1 MEVHVSI
8 DWFTLFY
15 TLIGGI
21 ALFIFGMKFLSDGLQ
36 SMASGVIKRAI
47 DVLARNRVLAVLM
60 GVVVT
65 MLVQSSSIS
74 TVMMSGFVNAGL
86 MSLSQ
91 GIGFI
96 FGANIGTTVTGWII
110 SIKVGKY
117 GLLLLGLGFFP
128 MFFAKKDRAKNIG
141 KLLFALG
148 FIFYGLDLMSEAFKP
163 LRTNEAFISA
173 LAVFDASVWYSRLA
187 VFAIGCALTMIIQS
201 SSAMLGITI
210 ALATTGVISF
220 ETAAA
225 LVLGENIGTTI
236 TLWVASA
243 GNGTLA
249 RRTALS
255 HTSFNVF
262 GVLIAFL
269 IFPVYVRF
277 VDLIIAGDP
286 NFIVGVGEEATRPY
300 MAVHIAAVHTVF
312 NIGMTLL
319 FLPFIQYIERFVC
332 WVFPEAKEEEPRLS
346 YFKSHVATSPELS
359 ILEGQMILEQL
370 GSVVS
375 EMMDKT
381 GSFDQPVEKDSD
393 FAREISDAED
403 ITDTMQYEITIFLS
417 QILRESLS
425 LKQSTRVQG
434 IIRIA
439 DELESVGDYCERIV
453 HHRIR
458 LEEQGTH
465 MPSDITDNMNAYW
478 IKVSQFFQTLV
489 GWLDE
494 ERPSQYE
501 KQVRKAYVDLS
512 IEADDLKDRHYQ
524 YLKDNQCD
532 PKLILVYSD
541 ISMAIKRIKNHTM
554 NIYEAMI
561 GGKDRN

>member
-1 MEVHVSI
+1 MSI

-15 TLIGGI
+15 TLIGGV

-91 GIGFI
+91 AIGFI
-96 FGANIGTTVTGWII
+96 FGANIGTTITGWII

-128 MFFAKKDRAKNIG
+128 MFFAKKDRARNIG

-148 FIFYGLDLMSEAFKP
+148 FIFYGLDLMSAAFKP
-163 LRTNEAFISA
+163 LRSNEAFISA
-173 LAVFDASVWYSRLA
+173 LAIFDASVWYSRLA
-187 VFAIGCALTMIIQS
+187 VFGIGCALTMIIQS

-210 ALATTGVISF
+210 ALATQGVVTF

-269 IFPVYVRF
+269 IFPVYIKF
-277 VDLIIAGDP
+277 VDLLVAGDP
-286 NFIVGVGEEATRPY
+286 NFTAADGTLPY
-300 MAVHIAAVHTVF
+300 VAVHIAAVHTVF
-312 NIGMTLL
+312 NIGMSLL
-319 FLPFIQYIERFVC
+319 FLPFIQYLERFVC
-332 WVFPEAKEEEPRLS
+332 WVFPDDKKEEPQGLS
-346 YFKSHVATSPELS
+346 YFKSHIATSPELA
-359 ILEGQMILEQL
+359 IVEGKMILEQL
-370 GSVVS
+370 GNVVKDMMEKVGSFKQIISKESPLTEEVS
-375 EMMDKT
+375 EL
-381 GSFDQPVEKDSD
+381 
-393 FAREISDAED
+393 ED
-403 ITDTMQYEITIFLS
+403 VTDTMQYEITVFLS
-417 QILRESLS
+417 QILQEPLS
-425 LKQSTRVQG
+425 HSQSTRVQG

-439 DELESVGDYCERIV
+439 DELESIGDYCERII
-453 HHRIR
+453 HHRRR
-458 LEEQGTH
+458 LNEQGTEL
-465 MPSDITDNMNAYW
+465 PEELSTNMEAYW
-478 IKVSQFFQTLV
+478 AKLTAFFQTLA

-494 ERPSQYE
+494 ERPTQFE
-501 KQVRKAYVDLS
+501 KRVRKTYVDLS
-512 IEADDLKDRHYQ
+512 IEADDLKDHHYT
-524 YLKDNQCD
+524 YLKDNKCD
-532 PKLILVYSD
+532 PKLVLVYSD

>member
-1 MEVHVSI
+1 MSI
-8 DWFTLFY
+8 NWFTLFY
-15 TLIGGI
+15 TLIGGV
-21 ALFIFGMKFLSDGLQ
+21 ALFIFGMKYLSEGLQ

-91 GIGFI
+91 AIGFI
-96 FGANIGTTVTGWII
+96 FGANIGTTITGWII

-117 GLLLLGLGFFP
+117 GLLLLGIGFFP
-128 MFFAKKDRAKNIG
+128 MFFAKSDRARNIG

-148 FIFYGLDLMSEAFKP
+148 FIFFGLELMSSAFKP
-163 LRTNEAFISA
+163 LRTNEEFISA
-173 LAVFDASVWYSRLA
+173 LAIFDASVWYSRLA

-210 ALATTGVISF
+210 ALASQGVITF

-236 TLWVASA
+236 TLWVASV

-249 RRTALS
+249 RRTALA

-269 IFPVYVRF
+269 IFPVYIKFIDAIV
-277 VDLIIAGDP
+277 AGDP
-286 NFIVGVGEEATRPY
+286 SMAAPDGSMPY
-300 MAVHIAAVHTVF
+300 MAVHIAAVHTAF
-312 NIGMTLL
+312 NVGMTLL
-319 FLPFIQYIERFVC
+319 FLPFIQYLERFVC
-332 WVFPEAKEEEPRLS
+332 KVFPDKKEEAPGLF
-346 YFKSHVATSPELS
+346 YFKNRVATSPELAL
-359 ILEGQMILEQL
+359 LESKMILDQL
-370 GSVVS
+370 GGVVS
-375 EMMDKT
+375 EMMDKSGEFT
-381 GSFDQPVEKDSD
+381 APIKDGSSLLS
-393 FAREISDAED
+393 EISEIED
-403 ITDTMQYEITIFLS
+403 KTDTMQYEITVFLS
-417 QILRESLS
+417 QTLQESLS
-425 LKQSTRVQG
+425 QNQSARAQG

-439 DELESVGDYCERIV
+439 DELESIGDYCERIV
-453 HHRIR
+453 HYRNR
-458 LEEQGTH
+458 LERQGLVIPNH
-465 MPSDITDNMNAYW
+465 VSKSMEEYW
-478 IKVSQFFQTLV
+478 SRVREFYQMLV
-489 GWLDE
+489 GWLDD
-494 ERPSQYE
+494 E
-501 KQVRKAYVDLS
+501 KPEQFEKRARKLYVDLS
-512 IEADDLKDRHYQ
+512 IAADDLKEDHYR
-524 YLKDNQCD
+524 YLEEQNSD
-532 PKLILVYSD
+532 PKLMIIYSD
-541 ISMAIKRIKNHTM
+541 ITMAIKRIKNHTM